1 MAGGRPTDYREEYV
15 EQVEKLCKLGATD
28 KEIAEFFEVDESTI
42 NNWKIA
48 HPEFFES
55 IKKGKTLADANV
67 ADRLYQRAMGYTH
80 DAVKIFPSGGETED
94 SDGNKVKGPLIVP
107 YQEHYPPDTVAAIFW
122 LKNRQKDKWR
132 DKQEVDVRTPD
143 GVTVLY
149 KQQAGNQPLPD
160 AD

>member
-1 MAGGRPTDYREEYV
+1 MAGRPTEYKPEYCV
-15 EQVEKLCKLGATD
+15 QVEKLCKLGATD
-28 KEIAEFFEVDESTI
+28 KEIADFFEVTEQTI
-42 NNWKIA
+42 NNWKSE
-48 HPEFFES
+48 HDEFFES

-80 DAVKIFPSGGETED
+80 DAVKIFPSGGEVED
-94 SDGNKVKGPLIVP
+94 SEGNKVKGPLIVP

-132 DKQEVDVRTPD
+132 DKQEIDHRTPD

-149 KQQAGNQPLPD
+149 KQQEGNQPLPD